1 MSKKLILV
9 VEDDSTIR
17 KFICTALTTQ
27 DYEVI
32 ESSTGKEAVQNAI
45 AKSPDVMLLDLGL
58 EDIDGIDVIKTVR
71 QISDLPIIVVS
82 AREQDR
88 EKVEAFDT
96 GADDYIT
103 KPFSIVELLARVR
116 VALRHKENKS
126 VDISMP
132 KEEKEDTFSVGDLF
146 IDYDKRKVTVSGENI
161 HLTPI
166 EYDILS
172 LLARNHGKVLTHNY
186 IIKKIW
192 GGVRGGETKSLRVFM
207 ATIRRK
213 IEKQPANPQYI
224 MTEVGVGY
232 RLNDEI

>member
-17 KFICTALTTQ
+17 KFICTALITQ

-32 ESSTGKEAVQNAI
+32 ESSNGKEAVQSAI

-58 EDIDGIDVIKTVR
+58 EDMDGIDVIKTIR

-116 VALRHKENKS
+116 VALRHKENKA
-126 VDISMP
+126 VDVGIL
-132 KEEKEDTFSVGDLF
+132 EEQREDSFSVGELF
-146 IDYDKRKVTVSGENI
+146 IDYNKRKVTVRGENV

-166 EYDILS
+166 EYNILS
-172 LLARNHGKVLTHNY
+172 LLANHGKVLTHNY

-192 GGVRGGETKSLRVFM
+192 GGVIGGETKSLRVFM

>member
-1 MSKKLILV
+1 MNKKLILV
-9 VEDDSTIR
+9 VEDDSTIK
-17 KFICTALTTQ
+17 KFISTALTTQ

-32 ESSTGKEAVQNAI
+32 ESSNGKDAIKNAI
-45 AKSPDVMLLDLGL
+45 AKSPDVILLDLGL
-58 EDIDGIDVIKTVR
+58 EDIDGIEVIITIR
-71 QISDLPIIVVS
+71 QISDVPIIVVS

-103 KPFSIVELLARVR
+103 KPFSIVELLARIR
-116 VALRHKENKS
+116 VALRHKENKNYN
-126 VDISMP
+126 MP
-132 KEEKEDTFSVGDLF
+132 IKEKKVDTFCIGDLF
-146 IDYDKRKVTVSGENI
+146 IDFDKRKVTVDGENI

-172 LLARNHGKVLTHNY
+172 LLAQNHGKVLTHNY
-186 IIKKIW
+186 IIKNIW
-192 GGVRGGETKSLRVFM
+192 GGVIGGETKSLRVFM
-207 ATIRRK
+207 ATLRRK
-213 IEKQPANPQYI
+213 IEKQPANPKYI